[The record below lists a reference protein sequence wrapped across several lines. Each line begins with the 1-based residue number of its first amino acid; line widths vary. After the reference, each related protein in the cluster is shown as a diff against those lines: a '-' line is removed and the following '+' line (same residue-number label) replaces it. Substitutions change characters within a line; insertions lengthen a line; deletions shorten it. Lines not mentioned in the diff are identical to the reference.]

1 MLQDKLNNE
10 YFEWL
15 FRIVSDDA
23 KHSEISFRKL
33 LMRLHDIDFR
43 YSIPMDDNRYQDGLD
58 LRYRFIHSSDDYRG
72 AESTTEID
80 RFYSDKPCSV
90 LEMMIA
96 LAIRCENDI
105 MDNPNMGDR
114 TSQWFWG
121 MITNLGLGSMTDRN
135 FDIRYVDEIIERFLD
150 RKYEPDG
157 KGGLFRIRHFN
168 RDLRK
173 VEIWYQ
179 LCWYLDSI
187 N

>member
-1 MLQDKLNNE
+1 
-10 YFEWL
+10 
-15 FRIVSDDA
+15 
-23 KHSEISFRKL
+23 
-33 LMRLHDIDFR
+33 
-43 YSIPMDDNRYQDGLD
+43 
-58 LRYRFIHSSDDYRG
+58 
-72 AESTTEID
+72 
-80 RFYSDKPCSV
+80 
-90 LEMMIA
+90 MMIA